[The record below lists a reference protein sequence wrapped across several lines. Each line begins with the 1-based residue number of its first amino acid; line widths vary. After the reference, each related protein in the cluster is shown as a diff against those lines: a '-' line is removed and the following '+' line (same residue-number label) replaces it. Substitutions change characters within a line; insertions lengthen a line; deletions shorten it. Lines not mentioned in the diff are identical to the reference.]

1 MTVLGENNL
10 VSQKVLNF
18 LLAKTNVS
26 RENKLTCKLE
36 TNPIQSSFLD
46 GSVLLSVTNDMES
59 GHTTASLPACLMAKN
74 HIAKELTADMSV
86 FSGSYRTKLRENVP
100 QHHTKSSLS
109 V

>member
-1 MTVLGENNL
+1 M
-10 VSQKVLNF
+10 
-18 LLAKTNVS
+18 
-26 RENKLTCKLE
+26 E

-86 FSGSYRTKLRENVP
+86 FSGSCRTKVGQNVP

-109 V
+109 AQTLKQGGGVNGCHHL